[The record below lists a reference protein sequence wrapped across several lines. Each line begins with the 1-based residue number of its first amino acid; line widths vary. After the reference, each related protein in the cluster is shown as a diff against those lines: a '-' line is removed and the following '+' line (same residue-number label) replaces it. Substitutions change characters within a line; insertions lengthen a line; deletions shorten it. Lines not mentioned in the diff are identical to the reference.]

1 MSFAISVQSFPL
13 QYSQGSIIPPVSTP
27 SIMGIVGNLKTM
39 QLEELLQWLS
49 LSKKTG
55 TLEINHNELAKKIYF
70 RDGLIVSSSSN
81 RPEEYLGH
89 FLVSHGLITEEALT
103 EAVQLQKQ
111 THVLLGKILV
121 NQGLLTEDSL
131 HQMLRLKTEESI
143 YDVFYWEEGD
153 FGFLDDQLPESAMV
167 PMSLDVTGI
176 LMEGVQRVDEFR
188 RIRKLI
194 PNQQAVPVVIA
205 ELNYEDLDAG
215 ERQVLD
221 LLDDERTVEEIRLQ
235 THSSEFHV
243 CRVLYRQWQEG
254 RVKVVKARGRHATGS
269 ASATGALSLNTVNA
283 VSTGAFS
290 TGSMT
295 GAFAAPSAPAG
306 PPTASAL
313 VDAARGILGQQS
325 FVAALRHLRAA
336 RGLEPANQD
345 IGEMLT
351 STEKSIRD
359 AVESSGVRLSS
370 IPQLAVTFEQLTS
383 SKLSP
388 QEGFMLTRIN
398 GSYDIQSI
406 LKITPMP
413 QLDALLLFWK
423 LSKEGFVKLKAGKAK

>member
-1 MSFAISVQSFPL
+1 
-13 QYSQGSIIPPVSTP
+13 
-27 SIMGIVGNLKTM
+27 MGIVGNLKTM

-55 TLEINHNELAKKIYF
+55 TLEINHTQLVKKIYF
-70 RDGLIVSSSSN
+70 RDGLIVSSASN

-89 FLVSHGLITEEALT
+89 FLVSHGLISDETLSD
-103 EAVQLQKQ
+103 AVKQQKQ

-121 NQGLLTEDSL
+121 NQGALTEESL

-153 FGFLDDQLPESAMV
+153 FQFLDDVLPEGAMV
-167 PMSLDVTGI
+167 FMSLDVTGI

-194 PNQQAVPVVIA
+194 PNQQATPVVIA

-215 ERQVLD
+215 ERQILD
-221 LLDDERTVEEIRLQ
+221 LVDDERTVEEIRTA

-243 CRVLYRQWQEG
+243 CRILYRQWQEG
-254 RVKVVKARGRHATGS
+254 RVKVVKARVARNL
-269 ASATGALSLNTVNA
+269 TGAIAAISSVTSA
-283 VSTGAFS
+283 FVSPVA
-290 TGSMT
+290 
-295 GAFAAPSAPAG
+295 AG
-306 PPTASAL
+306 PPTATSL
-313 VDAARGILGQQS
+313 VDAAKKFLAQQNFES
-325 FVAALRHLRAA
+325 ALRHLRAA
-336 RGLEPANQD
+336 RCLEPENQD
-345 IGEMLT
+345 IGDLLS
-351 STEKSIRD
+351 STEKGIRD

-383 SKLSP
+383 SKISP

-413 QLDALLLFWK
+413 ALDALLLFWK
-423 LSKEGFVKLKAGKAK
+423 LSKEGFVTLKAGKGR

>member
-1 MSFAISVQSFPL
+1 
-13 QYSQGSIIPPVSTP
+13 
-27 SIMGIVGNLKTM
+27 MGIVGNLKTM

-55 TLEINHNELAKKIYF
+55 TLEINHNQLVKKIYF
-70 RDGLIVSSSSN
+70 RDGLIVSSASN

-89 FLVSHGLITEEALT
+89 FLVSHGLISDETLS
-103 EAVQLQKQ
+103 EAVRQQKQ

-121 NQGLLTEDSL
+121 NQGALTEESL

-153 FGFLDDQLPESAMV
+153 FQFLDDMLPESAMV
-167 PMSLDVTGI
+167 MMSLDVTGI

-194 PNQQAVPVVIA
+194 PNQQATPVVIA

-215 ERQVLD
+215 ERQILD
-221 LLDDERTVEEIRLQ
+221 LVDDERTVEEIRIA

-243 CRVLYRQWQEG
+243 CRILYRQWQEG
-254 RVKVVKARGRHATGS
+254 RVKVVKARVAKNLTGAMAAMSSVTS
-269 ASATGALSLNTVNA
+269 AFASPLPTAPPSATG
-283 VSTGAFS
+283 
-290 TGSMT
+290 
-295 GAFAAPSAPAG
+295 
-306 PPTASAL
+306 L
-313 VDAARGILGQQS
+313 VDAAKQFLAQKNFES
-325 FVAALRHLRAA
+325 ALRHLRAA
-336 RGLEPANQD
+336 RCLEPENQD
-345 IGEMLT
+345 IGDLLS
-351 STEKSIRD
+351 STEKGIRD

-383 SKLSP
+383 SKISP

-413 QLDALLLFWK
+413 ALDALLLFWK
-423 LSKEGFVKLKAGKAK
+423 LSKEGFVTLKAGKGR

>member
-1 MSFAISVQSFPL
+1 MSFAISARSFPL
-13 QYSQGSIIPPVSTP
+13 QYSQGSIIPPVSHP
-27 SIMGIVGNLKTM
+27 PIMGIVGNLKTM

-55 TLEINHNELAKKIYF
+55 TLEINHAELAKKIYF

-81 RPEEYLGH
+81 KPDEYLGH

-194 PNQQAVPVVIA
+194 PNQQAIPVVIA

-254 RVKVVKARGRHATGS
+254 RVKVVKARGR
-269 ASATGALSLNTVNA
+269 SATGAISATGAMSV
-283 VSTGAFS
+283 VSSGAFS
-290 TGSMT
+290 TT
-295 GAFAAPSAPAG
+295 GVAFAVPSASSGSSG

-313 VDAARGILGQQS
+313 VDAARGFLDQQS
-325 FVAALRHLRAA
+325 FEAALRHLRAA
-336 RGLEPANQD
+336 RCLEPENQD

>member
-1 MSFAISVQSFPL
+1 
-13 QYSQGSIIPPVSTP
+13 
-27 SIMGIVGNLKTM
+27 MGIVGNLKTM

-55 TLEINHNELAKKIYF
+55 TLEINHDVLSKKIYF
-70 RDGLIVSSSSN
+70 REGLIVSSSSN

-89 FLVSHGLITEEALT
+89 FLVSHGLITDAALA
-103 EAVQLQKQ
+103 EAVEQQKQ
-111 THVLLGKILV
+111 THILLGKILV
-121 NQGLLTEDSL
+121 TKGALTENSL

-143 YDVFYWEEGD
+143 YDVFSWEEGD
-153 FGFLDDQLPESAMV
+153 FRFHDDELPESAMV
-167 PMSLDVTGI
+167 PMALDVTGI

-194 PNQQAVPVVIA
+194 PNEQAIPVVIA

-215 ERQVLD
+215 ERQILD
-221 LLDDERTVEEIRLQ
+221 LVDDERTVEEIRLT
-235 THSSEFHV
+235 THASDFHV

-254 RVKVVKARGRHATGS
+254 RLKVVKARTRNATGS
-269 ASATGALSLNTVNA
+269 IPLGSNGLGSAGL
-283 VSTGAFS
+283 GS
-290 TGSMT
+290 TGSTAMT
-295 GAFAAPSAPAG
+295 QAFAVPSG
-306 PPTASAL
+306 PPTATSL
-313 VDAARGILGQQS
+313 VEAAQGYLSQQS
-325 FVAALRHLRAA
+325 FEAALRHLRAA
-336 RGLEPANQD
+336 RSLEPENHE
-345 IGEMLT
+345 IGELL
-351 STEKSIRD
+351 SQTEKSIRD

-370 IPQLAVTFEQLTS
+370 IPQLAVSFEQLTS

-413 QLDALLLFWK
+413 QLDALLVFWK
-423 LSKEGFVKLKAGKAK
+423 LSKEGFVKLKAGKSK

>member
-1 MSFAISVQSFPL
+1 
-13 QYSQGSIIPPVSTP
+13 
-27 SIMGIVGNLKTM
+27 MGIVGNLKTM

-55 TLEINHNELAKKIYF
+55 TLEINHDTLAKKIYF

-89 FLVSHGLITEEALT
+89 FLVSHGLISDEALT
-103 EAVQLQKQ
+103 EAIQLQKQ

-121 NQGLLTEDSL
+121 TKGALTESTL

-153 FGFLDDQLPESAMV
+153 FRFHDDELPESAMV
-167 PMSLDVTGI
+167 PMALDVTGI

-194 PNQQAVPVVIA
+194 PNDQAIPVVIA
-205 ELNYEDLDAG
+205 ELNYEELDAG
-215 ERQVLD
+215 ERQILD
-221 LLDDERTVEEIRLQ
+221 LVNDERTVEEIRLI
-235 THSSEFHV
+235 THSSDFHV
-243 CRVLYRQWQEG
+243 CRILYRQWQEG
-254 RVKVVKARGRHATGS
+254 RLKVVKARVRN
-269 ASATGALSLNTVNA
+269 ATGAISVAGTATN
-283 VSTGAFS
+283 
-290 TGSMT
+290 MT
-295 GAFAAPSAPAG
+295 NAFAIPTG
-306 PPTASAL
+306 PPTATSL
-313 VDAARGILGQQS
+313 VEAARAFLGQQNFES
-325 FVAALRHLRAA
+325 ALRHLRAA
-336 RGLEPANQD
+336 RSLEPDNQE
-345 IGEMLT
+345 IGEML
-351 STEKSIRD
+351 SQTEKSIRD
-359 AVESSGVRLSS
+359 AVESSGVTLTS
-370 IPQLAVTFEQLTS
+370 IPQLAVSFEQLTS

-413 QLDALLLFWK
+413 QLDALLVFWK
-423 LSKEGFVKLKAGKAK
+423 LSKEGFVKLKAAKAK

>member
-1 MSFAISVQSFPL
+1 MAVAIADRSFLL
-13 QYSQGSIIPPVSTP
+13 QYSQRSIIPPVRISTP
-27 SIMGIVGNLKTM
+27 IMGIVGNLKTM

-55 TLEINHNELAKKIYF
+55 TLEINHDTLSKKIYF

-89 FLVSHGLITEEALT
+89 FLVSHGLITDEALA
-103 EAVQLQKQ
+103 EAVELQKQ
-111 THVLLGKILV
+111 THILLGKILV
-121 NQGLLTEDSL
+121 TKGALSESAL

-153 FGFLDDQLPESAMV
+153 FRFHDDELPESAMV
-167 PMSLDVTGI
+167 PMALDVTGI

-194 PNQQAVPVVIA
+194 PNEQAIPVVIA

-215 ERQVLD
+215 EQQILGLV
-221 LLDDERTVEEIRLQ
+221 DDERTIEEIRLI
-235 THSSEFHV
+235 THASDFHV

-254 RVKVVKARGRHATGS
+254 RLKVIKARTRN
-269 ASATGALSLNTVNA
+269 ATGALPVGSNRLGA
-283 VSTGAFS
+283 TGAIA
-290 TGSMT
+290 MT
-295 GAFAAPSAPAG
+295 QAFAIPSG
-306 PPTASAL
+306 PPTATSL
-313 VDAARGILGQQS
+313 VEAARGYLSQQS
-325 FVAALRHLRAA
+325 FEAALRHLRAA
-336 RGLEPANQD
+336 RSLEPENHE
-345 IGEMLT
+345 IGEML
-351 STEKSIRD
+351 SQTEKSIRD
-359 AVESSGVRLSS
+359 AVESSGVSLSS
-370 IPQLAVTFEQLTS
+370 IPQLAVSFEQLTS

-413 QLDALLLFWK
+413 QLDALLVFWK

>member
-1 MSFAISVQSFPL
+1 
-13 QYSQGSIIPPVSTP
+13 
-27 SIMGIVGNLKTM
+27 MGIVGNLKTM

-55 TLEINHNELAKKIYF
+55 TLEINHDKLGKKIYF

-89 FLVSHGLITEEALT
+89 FLVSHGLITEAALS
-103 EAVQLQKQ
+103 ESIDLQEK

-121 NQGLLTEDSL
+121 TKGWLTEEDL
-131 HQMLRLKTEESI
+131 HRMLRLKTEESI

-153 FGFLDDQLPESAMV
+153 FRFLDDLLPESAMV

-194 PNQQAVPVVIA
+194 PNQTAIPVVIA
-205 ELNYEDLDAG
+205 ELNVEELDAG
-215 ERQVLD
+215 ERQILELV
-221 LLDDERTVEEIRLQ
+221 DDERTVEEIRLQ

-254 RVKVVKARGRHATGS
+254 RLKVVKPRLRD
-269 ASATGALSLNTVNA
+269 ATGAVPTLA
-283 VSTGAFS
+283 
-290 TGSMT
+290 
-295 GAFAAPSAPAG
+295 AAPGGGG
-306 PPTASAL
+306 PPTAASL
-313 VDAARGILGQQS
+313 VEAARGFLTQER
-325 FVAALRHLRAA
+325 FDAALRHLRAA
-336 RGLEPANQD
+336 RSLEPENQAVGD
-345 IGEMLT
+345 LL
-351 STEKSIRD
+351 SQTEKNIRD
-359 AVESSGVRLSS
+359 AVESSGVTLSS
-370 IPQLAVTFEQLTS
+370 IPQLAVSFEQLTS
-383 SKLSP
+383 SKISP

-413 QLDALLLFWK
+413 QLDALLVFWK
-423 LSKEGFVKLKAGKAK
+423 LSKEGYVTLKRGKGR

>member
-1 MSFAISVQSFPL
+1 MAVAIADRSFLL
-13 QYSQGSIIPPVSTP
+13 QYSQRSIIPPVRISTP
-27 SIMGIVGNLKTM
+27 IMGIVGNLKTM

-55 TLEINHNELAKKIYF
+55 TLEINHDALSKKIYF

-89 FLVSHGLITEEALT
+89 FLVSHGLISDDALA
-103 EAVQLQKQ
+103 EAVELQKQ

-121 NQGLLTEDSL
+121 TKGALTESAL

-153 FGFLDDQLPESAMV
+153 FRFLDDQLPESAMV
-167 PMSLDVTGI
+167 PMALDVTGI

-194 PNQQAVPVVIA
+194 PNEQAIPVVIA

-215 ERQVLD
+215 ERQILD
-221 LLDDERTVEEIRLQ
+221 LVDDERTIEEIRLT
-235 THSSEFHV
+235 THASDFHV

-254 RVKVVKARGRHATGS
+254 RLKVIKARTRN
-269 ASATGALSLNTVNA
+269 ATGAVSIGSNPTGSNRLG
-283 VSTGAFS
+283 STGAIA
-290 TGSMT
+290 TT
-295 GAFAAPSAPAG
+295 QAFAVPTG
-306 PPTASAL
+306 PPTATSL
-313 VDAARGILGQQS
+313 VEAARGYLSQQS
-325 FVAALRHLRAA
+325 FEAALRHLRAA
-336 RGLEPANQD
+336 RSLEPENHE
-345 IGEMLT
+345 IGEML
-351 STEKSIRD
+351 SQTEKSIRD
-359 AVESSGVRLSS
+359 AVESSGVMLSS
-370 IPQLAVTFEQLTS
+370 IPQLAVSFEQLTS

-413 QLDALLLFWK
+413 QLDALLVFWK
-423 LSKEGFVKLKAGKAK
+423 LSKEGFVKLKAGKGK

>member
-1 MSFAISVQSFPL
+1 MAVAIADRSSFLL
-13 QYSQGSIIPPVSTP
+13 QYSQRSIIPPVRISTP
-27 SIMGIVGNLKTM
+27 IMGIVGNLKTM

-55 TLEINHNELAKKIYF
+55 TLEINHDALSKKIYF

-89 FLVSHGLITEEALT
+89 FLVSHGLISDDALA
-103 EAVQLQKQ
+103 EAVELQKQ
-111 THVLLGKILV
+111 THILLGKILV
-121 NQGLLTEDSL
+121 TKGALTESAL

-143 YDVFYWEEGD
+143 YDVFSWEEGD
-153 FGFLDDQLPESAMV
+153 FRFHDDELPESAMV
-167 PMSLDVTGI
+167 PMALDVTGI

-194 PNQQAVPVVIA
+194 PNEQAIPVVIA

-215 ERQVLD
+215 EQQILGLV
-221 LLDDERTVEEIRLQ
+221 DDERTIEEIRLI
-235 THSSEFHV
+235 THASDFHV

-254 RVKVVKARGRHATGS
+254 RLKVIKARTRN
-269 ASATGALSLNTVNA
+269 ATGAVPLGSNRLG
-283 VSTGAFS
+283 STDPIV
-290 TGSMT
+290 TT
-295 GAFAAPSAPAG
+295 QAFAIPSG
-306 PPTASAL
+306 PPTAASL
-313 VDAARGILGQQS
+313 VEAARGFLSQQS
-325 FVAALRHLRAA
+325 FEAALRHLRAA
-336 RGLEPANQD
+336 RSLEPENHE
-345 IGEMLT
+345 IGEML
-351 STEKSIRD
+351 SQTEKSIRD
-359 AVESSGVRLSS
+359 AVESSGVMLTS
-370 IPQLAVTFEQLTS
+370 IPQLAVSFEQLTS

-413 QLDALLLFWK
+413 QLDALLVFWK
-423 LSKEGFVKLKAGKAK
+423 LSKEGFVKLKTGKGK

>member
-13 QYSQGSIIPPVSTP
+13 QYSQGSIIPPAGTP

-55 TLEINHNELAKKIYF
+55 TLEINHAQLAKKIYF

-194 PNQQAVPVVIA
+194 PNQQAIPVVIA
-205 ELNYEDLDAG
+205 ELSYEDLDAG

-221 LLDDERTVEEIRLQ
+221 LVDDERTVEEIRLQ

-254 RVKVVKARGRHATGS
+254 RVKVVKARVRNGTG
-269 ASATGALSLNTVNA
+269 AISATGAMSVMN
-283 VSTGAFS
+283 TGAFS
-290 TGSMT
+290 TT
-295 GAFAAPSAPAG
+295 GVALAAPSSPAG

-313 VDAARGILGQQS
+313 VDAARGFLGQQS
-325 FVAALRHLRAA
+325 FESALRHLRAA
-336 RGLEPANQD
+336 RCLEPENQE
-345 IGEMLT
+345 IGEMLS

-359 AVESSGVRLSS
+359 AVESSGVKLSS